1 MEQIKLL
8 NNTKYDLVT
17 NGESEIG
24 GYLTLIFLPGL
35 HTFETIE
42 SELNPQNTERIY
54 ILGADGLPIKVK
66 KGFTQLFDMSKKFD
80 YVISTE
86 TVNSGTE
93 EDPNYETNEIRDTVI
108 VAKLRKPNINDTVK
122 TLQDTVDAII
132 LSQLEV

>member
-17 NGESEIG
+17 NGESESE
-24 GYLTLIFLPGL
+24 GYLTLILIPGL
-35 HTFETIE
+35 DSFETIE
-42 SELNPQNTERIY
+42 SELNPQNTENIY
-54 ILGADGLPIKVK
+54 ILGADGLPMKVK

-80 YVISTE
+80 YVISSE
-86 TVNSGTE
+86 TVNTGTE
-93 EDPNYETNEIRDTVI
+93 EQPNYETNEIKDTVI
-108 VAKLRKPNINDTVK
+108 VAKLRRPNISDIVK